1 MHVAGFEEKGRVR
14 SPGTQVFLEAGTLE
28 ELVVPW
34 SLRKEGTLSLAH
46 AARVR
51 LLPTKL

>member
-1 MHVAGFEEKGRVR
+1 MHVAGFEEGGRVR
-14 SPGTQVFLEAGTLE
+14 SPGIQVPLEAGIRE
-28 ELVVPW
+28 ELVLPW

-51 LLPTKL
+51 LLPAKL